1 MAYARATEPKS
12 SATSL
17 ACLPETRPPIDPAS
31 VRRSQPPTYNA
42 ARMSDQPQDAGAP
55 PRPQVSADG
64 LWVWNGT
71 AWVANPSPSP
81 QVPVPYYPPPAP
93 MQYPLLA
100 YPAAGGYAV
109 APKNPAVSLIVSLFI
124 PGVGSLIN
132 GDTGIGIT
140 ILLLWLLSIVLDFTV
155 IGVVV
160 GVPLGLGVF
169 IWGLI
174 DAYQGAQRWNR
185 QHGIIS

>member
-1 MAYARATEPKS
+1 
-12 SATSL
+12 
-17 ACLPETRPPIDPAS
+17 
-31 VRRSQPPTYNA
+31 
-42 ARMSDQPQDAGAP
+42 
-55 PRPQVSADG
+55 
-64 LWVWNGT
+64 
-71 AWVANPSPSP
+71 
-81 QVPVPYYPPPAP
+81 